1 MTNREFDTTNDQF
14 TISIE
19 LLRLM
24 QWIVEHDQEGLKR
37 LISRAISQGLNKKIT
52 TQREDV
58 PQTSEGTHHDII
70 DFFLLMETLL
80 IESMNE
86 NVVKTALQKNLIPAV
101 NAIDSAALDN
111 QTVRFSLE
119 RATNQMQL
127 NPQENPR
134 DLLLKEII
142 KNWKPNKKSTL
153 N

>member
-37 LISRAISQGLNKKIT
+37 LISRAIAQGLNKKI

-80 IESMNE
+80 IESINE
-86 NVVKTALQKNLIPAV
+86 NVAKTVLQKNLIPAV